1 MLWTVLLYAN
11 GTVLLFLN
19 ATFAGVVANFSLPA
33 PPLAKPYVAL
43 DGVPVPYLFEGD
55 RVVVPLGG
63 GGVVTVKYVP
73 RLGELDGFLYF
84 NLTTPDLFVI
94 WAEAGVLSLP
104 RLTVL
109 NFTKVGNDVIIVAK
123 GPGALAY
130 AKMTNVTQT
139 PAATP
144 QSTPTT
150 TPPSPA
156 PTTAQSNTAA
166 LPATTTTTSAVNV
179 PHTQAPTA
187 PPLGAVS
194 PTAAAPPTA
203 TSAGHSSTGSSSSS
217 GQLLVAIGVA
227 AALAALAVALVRVR
241 RGGGRGGA
249 TVGGLSEVDER
260 ILAYLRERGG
270 AYESEIARDL
280 GIPRTTVFRAVRR
293 LEEAGLVVV
302 EKRGGRNFVR
312 IAG

>member
-1 MLWTVLLYAN
+1 LLYAN
-11 GTVLLFLN
+11 GTVLLLFN
-19 ATFAGVVANFSLPA
+19 ATFAGVVANVSLPA

-43 DGVPVPYLFEGD
+43 DGVPVPFLFEGD

-84 NLTTPDLFVI
+84 NLTTPDFFVI
-94 WAEAGVLSLP
+94 WVEASVLALP

-130 AKMTNVTQT
+130 AKMPNATQLPVT
-139 PAATP
+139 TP
-144 QSTPTT
+144 QSAPTT

-156 PTTAQSNTAA
+156 PVATQSDTTA
-166 LPATTTTTSAVNV
+166 LPAATTTTSAVNA
-179 PHTQAPTA
+179 PHTQASTA
-187 PPLGAVS
+187 PPSGAVS

-203 TSAGHSSTGSSSSS
+203 TPAGPSPTGSPSPS
-217 GQLLVAIGVA
+217 GQLLLAIGVA

-241 RGGGRGGA
+241 RGGGGGA

-260 ILAYLRERGG
+260 ILAYLGERGG

-293 LEEAGLVVV
+293 LEEAGLVAV

-312 IAG
+312 RVG

>member
-11 GTVLLFLN
+11 GTVLLLLN
-19 ATFAGVVANFSLPA
+19 ATFAGVVANVSLPA

-43 DGVPVPYLFEGD
+43 DGVPVPFLFEGD

-94 WAEAGVLSLP
+94 WAEAGVLALP

-130 AKMTNVTQT
+130 AKMTNVTRP
-139 PAATP
+139 PASTP
-144 QSTPTT
+144 QSTPTS

-156 PTTAQSNTAA
+156 PATAQSITPA
-166 LPATTTTTSAVNV
+166 LPATTTTTPAVNV
-179 PHTQAPTA
+179 PHTQASTA
-187 PPLGAVS
+187 SPSSVVS
-194 PTAAAPPTA
+194 PTAAAPPIA
-203 TSAGHSSTGSSSSS
+203 TPAGPSSTGSPSPS
-217 GQLLVAIGVA
+217 GQLLLAIGMA
-227 AALAALAVALVRVR
+227 AALAALAAVFVKGR
-241 RGGGRGGA
+241 RSGGGGA

-302 EKRGGRNFVR
+302 EKRGSRNFVR
-312 IAG
+312 RVG

>member
-1 MLWTVLLYAN
+1 LLYAN
-11 GTVLLFLN
+11 GTVLLLLN
-19 ATFAGVVANFSLPA
+19 ATFAGVVANVSLPA

-43 DGVPVPYLFEGD
+43 DGVPVPFLFEGD

-73 RLGELDGFLYF
+73 KLGELDGFLYF

-94 WAEAGVLSLP
+94 WAEAGVLALP

-130 AKMTNVTQT
+130 ARMPNVAQP
-139 PAATP
+139 PATTP

-150 TPPSPA
+150 TPPSPT
-156 PTTAQSNTAA
+156 PTTAQSITPA
-166 LPATTTTTSAVNV
+166 LPATTTSTPVVNTL
-179 PHTQAPTA
+179 HTQTSTA
-187 PPLGAVS
+187 PPSGTVS
-194 PTAAAPPTA
+194 PTAAATPPA
-203 TSAGHSSTGSSSSS
+203 TPAGPSSTSGPSPS
-217 GQLLVAIGVA
+217 GQLLLAIGVA
-227 AALAALAVALVRVR
+227 AALAALAAVLVRGR
-241 RGGGRGGA
+241 RGGGA

-260 ILAYLRERGG
+260 ILAYLGERGG
-270 AYESEIARDL
+270 AYESEIVRDL

-293 LEEAGLVVV
+293 LEEAGLVAV

-312 IAG
+312 RVG

>member
-1 MLWTVLLYAN
+1 LWRGWGVTNISGSLLSAMLWTVLLYAN
-11 GTVLLFLN
+11 GTVLLLLN
-19 ATFAGVVANFSLPA
+19 ATFAGVVANVSLPA

-43 DGVPVPYLFEGD
+43 DGVPVPFLFEGD

-94 WAEAGVLSLP
+94 WAEAGVLALP

-130 AKMTNVTQT
+130 AKMTNVTQ
-139 PAATP
+139 
-144 QSTPTT
+144 
-150 TPPSPA
+150 PP
-156 PTTAQSNTAA
+156 A
-166 LPATTTTTSAVNV
+166 LPATTTTTSAVNA
-179 PHTQAPTA
+179 PHTQTSTA

-194 PTAAAPPTA
+194 PTAAAPPTVTPA
-203 TSAGHSSTGSSSSS
+203 GPGSAGSSSPS
-217 GQLLVAIGVA
+217 GQLLLAIGVA
-227 AALAALAVALVRVR
+227 AALAALAAVLVRGR
-241 RGGGRGGA
+241 RGGGGGA

-270 AYESEIARDL
+270 AYESEIAREL

-302 EKRGGRNFVR
+302 EKRGGKNFVR

>member
-1 MLWTVLLYAN
+1 LLYAN
-11 GTVLLFLN
+11 GTVLLLLN
-19 ATFAGVVANFSLPA
+19 ATFAGVVANVSLPA

-43 DGVPVPYLFEGD
+43 DGVPVPFLFEGD

-94 WAEAGVLSLP
+94 WVESGVLALP

-109 NFTKVGNDVIIVAK
+109 NFTKVGNDVIVVAK

-130 AKMTNVTQT
+130 AKVPNVTQP
-139 PAATP
+139 PAATHP
-144 QSTPTT
+144 G
-150 TPPSPA
+150 PA
-156 PTTAQSNTAA
+156 PATAQSNTAA
-166 LPATTTTTSAVNV
+166 LPATTTTTSAVNA
-179 PHTQAPTA
+179 PYTQASTA
-187 PPLGAVS
+187 SPSSVVS
-194 PTAAAPPTA
+194 PTATASPTA
-203 TSAGHSSTGSSSSS
+203 TPAGPSSTGSPLSS
-217 GQLLVAIGVA
+217 GQLLLAIGVA
-227 AALAALAVALVRVR
+227 AALAALAAVAVKWR
-241 RGGGRGGA
+241 RSSRGGA

-270 AYESEIARDL
+270 AYESEIAREL

>member
-11 GTVLLFLN
+11 GTVLLLFN
-19 ATFAGVVANFSLPA
+19 ATFAGVVANVSLPA

-73 RLGELDGFLYF
+73 KLGELDGFLYF

-94 WAEAGVLSLP
+94 WVEAGVLALP

-130 AKMTNVTQT
+130 AKMPNVTQPPATT
-139 PAATP
+139 PR
-144 QSTPTT
+144 STPTT
-150 TPPSPA
+150 TSPSSTPVN
-156 PTTAQSNTAA
+156 AQSNTAA
-166 LPATTTTTSAVNV
+166 LPATTTTMPAVYT
-179 PHTQAPTA
+179 PHTQPSTA
-187 PPLGAVS
+187 PPSSTIS
-194 PTAAAPPTA
+194 PTAAVPSPA
-203 TSAGHSSTGSSSSS
+203 TPAGPSSTGSSPPS
-217 GQLLVAIGVA
+217 GQLLLAIGVA
-227 AALAALAVALVRVR
+227 AALVALAAVLVRR
-241 RGGGRGGA
+241 RRSDGV
-249 TVGGLSEVDER
+249 TVVGLSEVDER
-260 ILAYLRERGG
+260 ILAYLKERGG
-270 AYESEIARDL
+270 AYESEIAREL

-312 IAG
+312 RVS